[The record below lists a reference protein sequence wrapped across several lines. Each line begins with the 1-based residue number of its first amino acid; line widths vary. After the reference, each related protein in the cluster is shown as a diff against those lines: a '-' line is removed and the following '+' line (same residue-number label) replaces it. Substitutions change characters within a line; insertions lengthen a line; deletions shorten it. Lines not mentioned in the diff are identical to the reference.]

1 MLIIFIFVS
10 LVVAIL
16 VFLMFLIL
24 KKTVRI
30 VNEQTKSYF
39 VNKLQGYDDIIR
51 EKENKLQEI
60 EDLIKDK
67 ENGKN
72 KENNSNRVRESYAFD
87 TNVIDLLNS
96 TKYQDKNIFELNKKI
111 DEKFVVNY
119 EELVKDFLTFCDDSN
134 DYEFCLE
141 LRNKFDSEKIY
152 EFKSVLPEERDSK
165 FREFLT
171 DREYKV
177 YEAFKTIISEH
188 TIENLID
195 YLDQIVNLNN
205 PKITILVGN
214 RIENYDHLSDYIETI
229 YNDKIYRGIKIIY
242 KNKVYDFSLSERNI

>member
-67 ENGKN
+67 ENGIE
-72 KENNSNRVRESYAFD
+72 KENNGNKIRESYAFD

-134 DYEFCLE
+134 DYEFCVE
-141 LRNKFDSEKIY
+141 LRNKFNSEKIY
-152 EFKSVLPEERDSK
+152 EFKSMLPEDRDVMLK
-165 FREFLT
+165 EFLT
-171 DREYKV
+171 EREYKV
-177 YEAFKTIISEH
+177 YEAFKTIIYEH